1 MIANIEK
8 IAENFKT
15 ESRLLADRAVAG
27 LRQATLETAGLLAKS
42 KAPVRT
48 AAETGLKLNSASH
61 KGIEKFVKA
70 QVGAFEDLVDGG
82 SRRLQMAARAKTL
95 KALFEDQVA
104 TLPAARDTAIG
115 NARKTVEIVR
125 KTGDEVTGIVRG
137 AIEAKP
143 ARKAPVRKAGA
154 RKAATRKAP
163 VRKTGAKKAATR
175 KAPARK
181 APARKASM
189 KKAA

>member
-1 MIANIEK
+1 MIAANIEK

-143 ARKAPVRKAGA
+143 AKKAPA
-154 RKAATRKAP
+154 RKKAT
-163 VRKTGAKKAATR
+163 
-175 KAPARK
+175 ARK
-181 APARKASM
+181 APARKAASRKATTRKASTRKASV

>member
-1 MIANIEK
+1 MINNIEK

-27 LRQATLETAGLLAKS
+27 IRQATLETAGLLSKS
-42 KAPVRT
+42 KAPVRA
-48 AAETGLKLNSASH
+48 AAETSLKLNSVSH

-95 KALFEDQVA
+95 KALVDDQVA
-104 TLPAARDTAIG
+104 ALPSARDTAIG
-115 NARKTVEIVR
+115 NARKTVEIVKITFIIALTRATSVPACALSSSKKASSR
-125 KTGDEVTGIVRG
+125 KTS
-137 AIEAKP
+137 
-143 ARKAPVRKAGA
+143 
-154 RKAATRKAP
+154 
-163 VRKTGAKKAATR
+163 
-175 KAPARK
+175 
-181 APARKASM
+181 ARKASTKKASSRKTSARKTST

>member
-27 LRQATLETAGLLAKS
+27 IRQATLDTAGLLSKT
-42 KAPVRT
+42 KAPVRA
-48 AAETGLKLNSASH
+48 AAETSLKLNTVSH

-95 KALFEDQVA
+95 KSLFEAQVA
-104 TLPAARDTAIG
+104 ALPAARDTAIG

-137 AIEAKP
+137 AVEPKPAKKAP
-143 ARKAPVRKAGA
+143 ARKKP
-154 RKAATRKAP
+154 AAKR
-163 VRKTGAKKAATR
+163 AATR

-181 APARKASM
+181 ASSRKAPARKASV

>member
-1 MIANIEK
+1 MINNIEK

-27 LRQATLETAGLLAKS
+27 IRQATLETAGLLSKS
-42 KAPVRT
+42 KAPVRA
-48 AAETGLKLNSASH
+48 AAETSLKLNSVSH

-95 KALFEDQVA
+95 KALVDDQVA
-104 TLPAARDTAIG
+104 ALPSARDTAIG
-115 NARKTVEIVR
+115 NARKTVEIATSVPACALSSSKKASSR
-125 KTGDEVTGIVRG
+125 KTS
-137 AIEAKP
+137 
-143 ARKAPVRKAGA
+143 
-154 RKAATRKAP
+154 
-163 VRKTGAKKAATR
+163 
-175 KAPARK
+175 
-181 APARKASM
+181 ARKASTKKASSRKTSARKTST